1 MSADSITAEVEAVD
15 PELEV
20 FLCRQP
26 VVDDQLRVTG
36 YRVSY
41 AVPDEAS
48 GRGAAADERTSTQL
62 FGDVLS
68 VVGLQELVGARL
80 AHLPVSRELLKTLGV
95 PPVRPDRVVLRFSY
109 ETAVDREL
117 LPLLEGLA
125 NRGYALALH
134 DLPGAEFDLR
144 LLDLFGTVEVD
155 FSAWEEAE
163 CARAGVAVL
172 GRWATPL
179 AVGLAEHEDFERAKR
194 IGYRLFSGP
203 FFASPRSSAVPKV
216 PVAGVSS
223 LVSLARLQGRG
234 ADIEEL
240 VEVIDHDIGL
250 SVKLLR
256 YINSAS
262 FGMRSRI
269 TSIKQAV
276 MMLGARGISRWALM
290 VALTGGPSTPRE
302 LSVMALTR
310 ARMCEILSMGYAD
323 LGADELFTIGLL
335 SYADAL
341 LDRPLETIISELPL
355 AEEISRALLERA
367 GPAGSILDAVV
378 AYELANFG
386 AESVQA
392 HRAGVGVAYLEA
404 LRWAQETLAEFS

>member
-1 MSADSITAEVEAVD
+1 MSADSIPAEAEAVEQYPD
-15 PELEV
+15 V
-20 FLCRQP
+20 FLSRQP

-36 YRVSY
+36 YRVFY
-41 AVPDEAS
+41 ATPADVESSAAS
-48 GRGAAADERTSTQL
+48 EDRLATQL

-80 AHLPVSRELLKTLGV
+80 AHLPVSRELLETLGV
-95 PPVRPDRVVLRFSY
+95 PPVRPDRVMLRVSY

-134 DLPGAEFDLR
+134 DLPGPDFDVR

-155 FSAWEEAE
+155 FSAWEWPE
-163 CARAGVAVL
+163 CVSAGETVL
-172 GRWATPL
+172 SHWATPL
-179 AVGLAEHEDFERAKR
+179 AAGLREHEDFERAKE
-194 IGYRLFSGP
+194 IGYRLFTGP

-216 PVAGVSS
+216 PVSGVGS
-223 LVSLARLQGRG
+223 LVSLARLQGRS
-234 ADIEEL
+234 ANIEDL
-240 VEVIDHDIGL
+240 VEVIDHDVGL

-262 FGMRSRI
+262 FGMRSKI

-276 MMLGARGISRWALM
+276 MMLGARGVSRWALM

-310 ARMCEILSMGYAD
+310 ARMCEILGMGHAD

-341 LDRPLETIISELPL
+341 LDRPLETIITELPL
-355 AEEISRALLERA
+355 ADEISSALLQRV
-367 GPAGSILDAVV
+367 GPAGSILEAVV
-378 AYELANFG
+378 AYELANFT

-392 HRAGVGVAYLEA
+392 HRAAVAMAYMDA
-404 LRWAQETLAEFS
+404 LRWAQETLAEFA